1 MQIRP
6 TNHIQTSQ
14 PINLTTRNVAERT
27 SSTLPVDQLEI
38 STEARLMET
47 QAAGSSARADRI
59 AEIRAQISQGQY
71 DTAEKLEI
79 AVSRLF
85 DEIA

>member
-14 PINLTTRNVAERT
+14 SINLPTRNVTERT
-27 SSTLPVDQLEI
+27 SSALPVDQLEI
-38 STEARLMET
+38 SNEARLMET
-47 QAAGSSARADRI
+47 QAAAGSRADRI
-59 AEIRAQISQGQY
+59 AEIRTQIAQGHY
-71 DTAEKLEI
+71 DTPEKLEI
-79 AVSRLF
+79 AVTRMF

>member
-6 TNHIQTSQ
+6 TNHLQSTQS
-14 PINLTTRNVAERT
+14 INLPTRNVADRA
-27 SSTLPVDQLEI
+27 SSALPVDQLDI
-38 STEARLMET
+38 SHEARMIET
-47 QAAGSSARADRI
+47 QATTGSRADRI
-59 AEIRAQISQGQY
+59 AEIRTQIAQGHY

-79 AVSRLF
+79 AVNRLF